1 MSVKANF
8 RALGKRFGKGT
19 QPVAEAIANAD
30 AASLVAVLRARGA
43 AEVTTAAG
51 ETIALSDEDI
61 VITETPVE
69 GWAVA
74 VDGGDTLA
82 LDLEVTPEL
91 RRAGLARETVRL
103 VQEARKSSGLAVS
116 DRISLTWMSVDDE
129 LAVALREHG
138 SLVADEVLATTY
150 VEGDASDLVDATQ
163 VVDDGLGLTVWIWK
177 A

>member
-1 MSVKANF
+1 M
-8 RALGKRFGKGT
+8 
-19 QPVAEAIANAD
+19 
-30 AASLVAVLRARGA
+30 
-43 AEVTTAAG
+43 
-51 ETIALSDEDI
+51 
-61 VITETPVE
+61 
-69 GWAVA
+69 
-74 VDGGDTLA
+74 
-82 LDLEVTPEL
+82 TPEL